1 MTTWHMPA
9 PQPANISLNTVKPFL
24 QQRIRLESMGLVSSM
39 TSWTHYYTSITLH
52 QSSS

>member
-24 QQRIRLESMGLVSSM
+24 QQGVREVRKHAWDRIGLFND
-39 TSWTHYYTSITLH
+39 
-52 QSSS
+52 